1 MRYFKFIMPSKE
13 EKESSKPSLFETVLE
28 WLLEKI
34 VPKANPDFDMKY
46 NDVEI
51 WIVECDEEKDS
62 INREIGLDKDGMVIV
77 KGPFQNNVGYWV
89 DNNLTIDDYKNAF
102 DVQYIDKAV
111 FEKLWEE
118 PLWLNDENRD
128 RKNILGKTNGSTV

>member
-1 MRYFKFIMPSKE
+1 MMRYFKFIMPSKE

-28 WLLEKI
+28 WLLEKT

-118 PLWLNDENRD
+118 PL
-128 RKNILGKTNGSTV
+128 